1 VAVSVGQRVFFDKP
15 IIIEPGI
22 VLIIR
27 GKRKR
32 QEGQKGGQKDAQK
45 DGRKDGADNDTDDVD
60 AG

>member
-1 VAVSVGQRVFFDKP
+1 MFFDKP